1 MSLFLICILN
11 NSLIEILLTYQIF
24 DKCISPRVSCPGEIC
39 YWRSMFGTLNE
50 KLEKIVNSIK
60 GKAIISE
67 ADADLTMREI
77 RIALL
82 EADVALSVVKDFI
95 NNIKNNIIG
104 KEVLKSIK
112 PDQMIIKLVQDEL
125 INILGSNNEPLK
137 IEKNGLT
144 KILFCGLQGSGKTT
158 TIAKLANHI
167 QKESKKKI
175 LLVSAD
181 IYRPAAQEQLKILG
195 RQVGVEFYDHGNS
208 KSVEMITNDSLI
220 YAQKNLYDIILFDT
234 AGRQVI
240 DEDMMQELKLI
251 FKKLNPQE
259 TILVADSLT
268 GQDAANVAKIFNE
281 TIKITGSILT
291 RVDGDGRGGAAL
303 SIKSITG
310 SILTRIDG
318 DGRGGAALSIK
329 SITGAPIKFIGTG
342 EKIEQLEI
350 FYPDRIANRILG
362 MGDIISLVE
371 KASENVDQKEMEI
384 LAKKISKG
392 KFDLEDFAK
401 QLKQMG
407 SMGGVSGIM
416 SMLPGISK
424 AQKLMAENKISDDI
438 INHQIAIINSMTK
451 KERLNSDLIKASRK
465 IRISNGSG
473 TRVQDVNK
481 LLKQFLQSQKMM
493 KKMKSMGKSGFPND
507 FMQKLQGRPPTNLN

>member
-1 MSLFLICILN
+1 
-11 NSLIEILLTYQIF
+11 
-24 DKCISPRVSCPGEIC
+24 
-39 YWRSMFGTLNE
+39 MFGTLNE
-50 KLEKIVNSIK
+50 RLEKIVRSVR

-67 ADADLTMREI
+67 ADLDLTLREI

-82 EADVALSVVKDFI
+82 EADVALVVVREFI
-95 NNIKNNIIG
+95 NNVKANIIG

-125 INILGSNNEPLK
+125 IQILGTNNQPLK

-158 TIAKLANHI
+158 TVAKLAYHI

-181 IYRPAAQEQLKILG
+181 IYRPAAQDQLKILSK
-195 RQVGVEFYDHGNS
+195 QVNVEFFDHQNS
-208 KSVEMITNDSLI
+208 QSVEIITSESLLF
-220 YAQKNLYDIILFDT
+220 AEKNLFDIILFDT

-240 DEDMMQELKLI
+240 DEVMMLELQKIHKQLQ
-251 FKKLNPQE
+251 PQE

-268 GQDAANVAKIFNE
+268 GQDAANIAKSFNE
-281 TIKITGSILT
+281 AVTITGSILT
-291 RVDGDGRGGAAL
+291 RV
-303 SIKSITG
+303 
-310 SILTRIDG
+310 DG

-342 EKIEQLEI
+342 EKIEQLEA

-362 MGDIISLVE
+362 MGDIVSLVA
-371 KASENVDQKEMEI
+371 KASENIDQAEMES
-384 LAKKISKG
+384 LTKKMSKG
-392 KFDLEDFAK
+392 TFDLDDFAK

-407 SMGGVSGIM
+407 KMGGVSGII

-424 AQKLMAENKISDDI
+424 AQKLMAENKISDDL

-451 KERLNSDLIKASRK
+451 KERANPDSIKASRK
-465 IRISNGSG
+465 IRISKGSG
-473 TRVQDVNK
+473 TKVQDVNK

-493 KKMKSMGKSGFPND
+493 KKMKSMGKGGLPND
-507 FMQKLQGRPPTNLN
+507 FMRKMQGKLPPNIH

>member
-1 MSLFLICILN
+1 
-11 NSLIEILLTYQIF
+11 
-24 DKCISPRVSCPGEIC
+24 
-39 YWRSMFGTLNE
+39 MFGTLNE
-50 KLEKIVNSIK
+50 RLEKIVRSVR

-67 ADADLTMREI
+67 ADLDLTLREI

-82 EADVALSVVKDFI
+82 EADVALVVVREFI
-95 NNIKNNIIG
+95 NNVKANIIG

-125 INILGSNNEPLK
+125 IQILGTNNQPLK
-137 IEKNGLT
+137 IVKNGLT

-158 TIAKLANHI
+158 TVAKLAYHI

-181 IYRPAAQEQLKILG
+181 IYRPAAQDQLKILSK
-195 RQVGVEFYDHGNS
+195 QVNVEFFDHQNS
-208 KSVEMITNDSLI
+208 QSVEIITSESLLF
-220 YAQKNLYDIILFDT
+220 AEKNLFDIILFDT

-240 DEDMMQELKLI
+240 DEVMMLELQKIHKQLQ
-251 FKKLNPQE
+251 PQE

-268 GQDAANVAKIFNE
+268 GQDAANIAKSFNE
-281 TIKITGSILT
+281 AVTITGSILT
-291 RVDGDGRGGAAL
+291 RV
-303 SIKSITG
+303 
-310 SILTRIDG
+310 DG

-342 EKIEQLEI
+342 EKIEHLEV

-362 MGDIISLVE
+362 MGDIASLVA
-371 KASENVDQKEMEI
+371 KASENIDQAEMES
-384 LAKKISKG
+384 LTKKMSKG
-392 KFDLEDFAK
+392 TFDLDDFAK

-407 SMGGVSGIM
+407 KMGGVSGII

-424 AQKLMAENKISDDI
+424 AQKLMAENKISDDL

-451 KERLNSDLIKASRK
+451 KERANPDSIKASRK
-465 IRISNGSG
+465 IRISKGSG
-473 TRVQDVNK
+473 TKVQDVNK

-493 KKMKSMGKSGFPND
+493 KKMKSMGKRGFPND
-507 FMQKLQGRPPTNLN
+507 LLQKLQGTPPSKLN

>member
-1 MSLFLICILN
+1 
-11 NSLIEILLTYQIF
+11 
-24 DKCISPRVSCPGEIC
+24 
-39 YWRSMFGTLNE
+39 MFGTLNE
-50 KLEKIVNSIK
+50 RLEKIVRSVR

-67 ADADLTMREI
+67 VDLDLTLREI

-82 EADVALSVVKDFI
+82 EADVALVVVREFI
-95 NNIKNNIIG
+95 NNVKANIIG

-125 INILGSNNEPLK
+125 IQILGTNNQPLK

-158 TIAKLANHI
+158 TVAKLAYHI

-181 IYRPAAQEQLKILG
+181 IYRPAAQDQLKILSK
-195 RQVGVEFYDHGNS
+195 QVNVEFFDHQNS
-208 KSVEMITNDSLI
+208 QSVEIITSESLLF
-220 YAQKNLYDIILFDT
+220 AEKNLFDIILFDT

-240 DEDMMQELKLI
+240 DEVMMLELQKIHKQLQ
-251 FKKLNPQE
+251 PQE

-268 GQDAANVAKIFNE
+268 GQDAANIAKSFNE
-281 TIKITGSILT
+281 AVTITGSILT
-291 RVDGDGRGGAAL
+291 RV
-303 SIKSITG
+303 
-310 SILTRIDG
+310 DG

-342 EKIEQLEI
+342 EKIEQLEA

-362 MGDIISLVE
+362 MGDIVSLVA
-371 KASENVDQKEMEI
+371 KASENIDQAEMES
-384 LAKKISKG
+384 LTKKMSKG
-392 KFDLEDFAK
+392 TFDLDDFAK

-407 SMGGVSGIM
+407 KMGGVSGII

-424 AQKLMAENKISDDI
+424 AQKLMAENKISDDL

-451 KERLNSDLIKASRK
+451 KERANPDSIKASRK
-465 IRISNGSG
+465 IRISKGSG
-473 TRVQDVNK
+473 TKVQDVNK

-493 KKMKSMGKSGFPND
+493 KKMKSMGKGGLPND
-507 FMQKLQGRPPTNLN
+507 FMRKLQGKLPPNIH

>member
-1 MSLFLICILN
+1 
-11 NSLIEILLTYQIF
+11 
-24 DKCISPRVSCPGEIC
+24 
-39 YWRSMFGTLNE
+39 MFGTLNE
-50 KLEKIVNSIK
+50 RLEKIVRSVR

-67 ADADLTMREI
+67 ADLDLTLREI

-82 EADVALSVVKDFI
+82 EADVALVVVREFI
-95 NNIKNNIIG
+95 NNVKANIIG

-125 INILGSNNEPLK
+125 IQILGTNNQPLK

-158 TIAKLANHI
+158 TVAKLAYHI

-181 IYRPAAQEQLKILG
+181 IYRPAAQDQLKILSK
-195 RQVGVEFYDHGNS
+195 QVNVEFFDHQNS
-208 KSVEMITNDSLI
+208 QSVEIITSESLLF
-220 YAQKNLYDIILFDT
+220 AEKNLFDIILFDT

-240 DEDMMQELKLI
+240 DEVMMLELQKIHKQLQ
-251 FKKLNPQE
+251 PQE

-268 GQDAANVAKIFNE
+268 GQDAANIAKSFNE
-281 TIKITGSILT
+281 AVTITGSILT
-291 RVDGDGRGGAAL
+291 RV
-303 SIKSITG
+303 
-310 SILTRIDG
+310 DG

-342 EKIEQLEI
+342 EKIEQLEA

-362 MGDIISLVE
+362 MGDIVSLAA
-371 KASENVDQKEMEI
+371 KASENIDQAEMES
-384 LAKKISKG
+384 LTKKMSKG
-392 KFDLEDFAK
+392 TFDLDDFAK

-407 SMGGVSGIM
+407 KMGGVSGII

-424 AQKLMAENKISDDI
+424 AQKLMAENKISDDL

-451 KERLNSDLIKASRK
+451 KERANPDSIKASRK
-465 IRISNGSG
+465 IRISKGSG
-473 TRVQDVNK
+473 TKVQDVNK

-493 KKMKSMGKSGFPND
+493 KKMKSMGKGGLPND
-507 FMQKLQGRPPTNLN
+507 FMRKMQGKLPPNIH

>member
-1 MSLFLICILN
+1 
-11 NSLIEILLTYQIF
+11 
-24 DKCISPRVSCPGEIC
+24 
-39 YWRSMFGTLNE
+39 MFGTLNE
-50 KLEKIVNSIK
+50 RLEKIVRSVR

-67 ADADLTMREI
+67 ADLDLTLREI

-82 EADVALSVVKDFI
+82 EADVALVVVREFI
-95 NNIKNNIIG
+95 NNVKANIIG

-125 INILGSNNEPLK
+125 IQILGTNNQPLK
-137 IEKNGLT
+137 IVKNGLT

-158 TIAKLANHI
+158 TVAKLAYHI

-175 LLVSAD
+175 LLASAD
-181 IYRPAAQEQLKILG
+181 IYRPAAQDQLKILSK
-195 RQVGVEFYDHGNS
+195 QVNVEFFDHQNS
-208 KSVEMITNDSLI
+208 QSVEIITSESLLF
-220 YAQKNLYDIILFDT
+220 AEKNLFDIILFDT

-240 DEDMMQELKLI
+240 DEVMMLELQKIHKQLQ
-251 FKKLNPQE
+251 PQE

-268 GQDAANVAKIFNE
+268 GQDAANIAKSFNE
-281 TIKITGSILT
+281 AVTITGSILT
-291 RVDGDGRGGAAL
+291 RV
-303 SIKSITG
+303 
-310 SILTRIDG
+310 DG

-342 EKIEQLEI
+342 EKIEQLEA

-362 MGDIISLVE
+362 MGDIASLVA
-371 KASENVDQKEMEI
+371 KASENIDQAEMES
-384 LAKKISKG
+384 LTKKMSKG
-392 KFDLEDFAK
+392 TFDLDDFAK

-407 SMGGVSGIM
+407 KMGGVSGII

-424 AQKLMAENKISDDI
+424 AQKLMAENKISDDL

-451 KERLNSDLIKASRK
+451 KERANPDSIKASRK
-465 IRISNGSG
+465 IRISKGSG
-473 TRVQDVNK
+473 TKVQDVNK

-493 KKMKSMGKSGFPND
+493 KKMKSMGKGGLPND
-507 FMQKLQGRPPTNLN
+507 FMRKLQGKLPPNIH